1 MQRESEGPVCSRHT
15 ASAHI
20 PRVSFSLSHV
30 FSTNFPI
37 VASEHRG
44 RSPSLQ
50 CPTLIEIRKIS
61 SAIQTF
67 AVKLYVHTVTKD
79 AHAEKHTHTC

>member
-1 MQRESEGPVCSRHT
+1 MPVWTPAEMHRNAVTKDPHMQRESEGPVCSRHT

-20 PRVSFSLSHV
+20 PWVSFSLSHV

-44 RSPSLQ
+44 
-50 CPTLIEIRKIS
+50 LIFPPVS
-61 SAIQTF
+61 NF
-67 AVKLYVHTVTKD
+67 D
-79 AHAEKHTHTC
+79 